1 MSEAAKHAGGDSLA
15 RSDGRV
21 LAQLT
26 TVGLVVGA
34 VGLVGSLAF
43 SSGQTAQLYFSW
55 LVAYLYFLSIA
66 LGALFFILVLFVCHA
81 GWAVA
86 LRRVVENV
94 MATLPV
100 FALLFVPI
108 WIGRHELYSWTDAA
122 EVAKNPALRGKSG
135 YLNEPF
141 FLLRAIVY
149 LVTWSGLALYFS
161 GQSHKQDQTGEERIT
176 RRLAAV
182 AAPSIIVF
190 SLTLTF
196 AAVDWLMSLDPEWY
210 STMFGVYYFS
220 GSILA
225 AFAFVAVAIAFIHSR
240 GRLRGVVTI
249 EHLHDIGKL
258 LFAFTVFWTYIAFC
272 QYFLIWYGNIPEE
285 TSYFMHRSEGS
296 WPAVG
301 KVLMVGHFVIPF
313 FFFMPRATKR
323 SEPLLVVGS
332 LWLLA
337 MHFMDIYW
345 CVMPVHL
352 EHGARFGALDATTF
366 LTVGGFFLAAFGWV
380 SSRRALVPMRDPRL
394 AESLSFE
401 NV

>member
-1 MSEAAKHAGGDSLA
+1 MSEGVKPLGVGVRVL
-15 RSDGRV
+15 SDGQALSQLVWLGVV
-21 LAQLT
+21 L
-26 TVGLVVGA
+26 GA
-34 VGLVGSLAF
+34 VGLVGSLAL
-43 SSGQTAQLYFSW
+43 SSCQGAQLYFSW

-66 LGALFFILVLFVCHA
+66 LGALFFVLCLFVCRA
-81 GWAVA
+81 GWAVVF
-86 LRRVVENV
+86 RRVVENV

-122 EVAKNPALRGKSG
+122 EVAKNPVLRGKSG
-135 YLNEPF
+135 YLNESF
-141 FLLRAIVY
+141 FLLRAILY
-149 LVTWSGLALYFS
+149 LASWSGLALYFS
-161 GQSHKQDQTGEERIT
+161 GQSQKQDQTGGERIT
-176 RRLAAV
+176 RRLGAV
-182 AAPSIIVF
+182 AAPGIIVF

-225 AFAFVAVAIAFIHSR
+225 AFAFVVVAIAFIHSR
-240 GRLRGVVTI
+240 GQLRGVVTV
-249 EHLHDIGKL
+249 EHVHDLGKL

-285 TSYFMHRSEGS
+285 TSYFMRRSEGS
-296 WPAVG
+296 WPAIG
-301 KVLMVGHFVIPF
+301 KMLMVGHFVIPF
-313 FFFMPRATKR
+313 FFLMPRAIKR
-323 SEPLLVVGS
+323 SAPLLVAAA

-352 EHGARFGALDATTF
+352 EHGARFGALDATTA